1 MPTWKDMVAANPQHS
16 YNYAARWDMFKAQ
29 GKDIVGEA
37 RLIDA
42 MAPRHAR
49 ILDAGCGTGRL
60 GGYLATCGHDVWG
73 SDLDPVLIERAQQD
87 FPDSQWMVGDLAKGE
102 VPEGEFDIVFSAGN
116 VMGFIAPEDRQA
128 VIETMASK
136 VAAGG
141 RLVVGFGA
149 GRGWH
154 FDNFIE
160 MVNAAGLKT
169 ELLLS
174 SWDVR
179 PYYEGSDF
187 LVAIFSR

>member
-1 MPTWKDMVAANPQHS
+1 MPTWKDMIAANPQHS
-16 YNYAARWDMFKAQ
+16 YNYAARWDIFKSQ

-37 RLIDA
+37 RMIDA

-60 GGYLATCGHDVWG
+60 GGYLAQQGHDVWG
-73 SDLDPVLIERAQQD
+73 SDLDPVLIDRAKYD
-87 FPDSQWMVGDLAKGE
+87 YPDSNWMVGDLAQGE

-128 VIETMASK
+128 VIETMVSK
-136 VAAGG
+136 VAPGG

-154 FDNFIE
+154 FDNFIA
-160 MVNAAGLKT
+160 MVEAAGMNT
-169 ELLLS
+169 DVLLS
-174 SWDVR
+174 SWDLR
-179 PYYEGSDF
+179 PYKEGSDF
-187 LVAIFSR
+187 LVAIFSK